1 MWEKVGKKHRKMLD
15 LILDC
20 ENMYTFWVVPPLM
33 PLSISQF
40 FSGAYITSELE
51 KSYSWKKNEKTM
63 W

>member
-40 FSGAYITSELE
+40 FFRCIYYFRTRKVLFMKE
-51 KSYSWKKNEKTM
+51 K
-63 W
+63 